1 MNRLS
6 LDDVIDWIPTEDLTI
21 SDHED
26 KEIE

>member
-6 LDDVIDWIPTEDLTI
+6 LDDVIDWNPTEDLTI
-21 SDHED
+21 SDLED